1 MVSVVRRGRR
11 EARDIAVSYCVP
23 CAREPEIKRSQLL
36 NVLIPLTTR
45 SRSFALPGT
54 TVDCGGEK
62 FNGPE
67 EGEEEA
73 KTKKVTDTCLL
84 LIVVLWATGA
94 GSALLVVGSVR
105 SDRSADS
112 RIEIAGPIHCP

>member
-1 MVSVVRRGRR
+1 M
-11 EARDIAVSYCVP
+11 
-23 CAREPEIKRSQLL
+23 
-36 NVLIPLTTR
+36 
-45 SRSFALPGT
+45 
-54 TVDCGGEK
+54 DCGGEK

-94 GSALLVVGSVR
+94 GEGRERCWLLGQ
-105 SDRSADS
+105 SDRIDL
-112 RIEIAGPIHCP
+112 RIPELK

>member
-1 MVSVVRRGRR
+1 M
-11 EARDIAVSYCVP
+11 
-23 CAREPEIKRSQLL
+23 
-36 NVLIPLTTR
+36 
-45 SRSFALPGT
+45 
-54 TVDCGGEK
+54 DCGGEK

-84 LIVVLWATGA
+84 LIVVLWAA
-94 GSALLVVGSVR
+94 GVRDGEGALLVVGSVR

>member
-1 MVSVVRRGRR
+1 M
-11 EARDIAVSYCVP
+11 
-23 CAREPEIKRSQLL
+23 
-36 NVLIPLTTR
+36 
-45 SRSFALPGT
+45 
-54 TVDCGGEK
+54 DCGGEK

-73 KTKKVTDTCLL
+73 KTKRMTDTCLL
-84 LIVVLWATGA
+84 RIVVLWAA
-94 GSALLVVGSVR
+94 GVRDGEGALLVVGSVR